1 MTMAASTTMTDGR
14 RFALPAH
21 LAAYVGASAGIYAI
35 TLAAVTGIQ
44 SQADATA
51 AAQRAPLV
59 QGIAELGAGHDELSA
74 RLERAQ
80 AAYQAAA
87 AAYAAVGGPLADVQL
102 GLSSLADKV
111 AAIDGASRTLPT
123 SVKLPSVSRV
133 VRTTS
138 VPAVHTTTGASGG

>member
-1 MTMAASTTMTDGR
+1 MTDR
-14 RFALPAH
+14 RALALPAH
-21 LAAYVGASAGIYAI
+21 LAAYLGVSAGVYAVA
-35 TLAAVTGIQ
+35 LAAVTGIQ
-44 SQADATA
+44 SQTDAA
-51 AAQRAPLV
+51 VAAQRAPV
-59 QGIAELGAGHDELSA
+59 MQGIAELAAGHDEMAA
-74 RLERAQ
+74 RLARAQ
-80 AAYQAAA
+80 AAYQDAA

-138 VPAVHTTTGASGG
+138 VPTTHTTTGASGVK